1 MKGAWLTEE
10 GQKTTLAF
18 LVLSL
23 GFLLLLL
30 QFVLVILLC
39 FTLRGSQ
46 VLVVLLMVLTVK
58 RLAMIKT
65 SRQSLENTHSTS

>member
-10 GQKTTLAF
+10 GQKATLAF

-46 VLVVLLMVLTVK
+46 VLVVLLVVLTVK

-65 SRQSLENTHSTS
+65 SRQSLENTYSTS